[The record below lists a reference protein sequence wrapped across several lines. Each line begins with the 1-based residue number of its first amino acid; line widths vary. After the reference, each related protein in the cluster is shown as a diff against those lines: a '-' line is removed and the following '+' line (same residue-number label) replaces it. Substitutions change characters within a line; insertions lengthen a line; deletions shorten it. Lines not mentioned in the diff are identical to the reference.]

1 MIKSIVLLS
10 LIISFSTC
18 NANDVNYSYI
28 EAVYKFYYKNLK
40 AGEMFLKISKNDK
53 NINIS
58 TTYKGNILAS
68 LANRDF
74 REEIS
79 NSIIKGKEFYPKN
92 YSFKDNKSSYKIIY
106 NSNKEAKLI
115 DEDSEGMELLIE
127 SESNIHDPLYLLVIL
142 MNKYPNVNSYYY
154 TISKGRL
161 KKYDYTYKD
170 NQTMTINNKKFQGYS
185 AKYTSPLIG
194 SSGKKTNFYFFS
206 EEHKNLMVYT
216 SIFKNN
222 KERLRIE
229 LSEIISIK

>member
-1 MIKSIVLLS
+1 MIKSIILLA

-18 NANDVNYSYI
+18 SANDLNYSYI
-28 EAVYKFYYKNLK
+28 EAVYKFYYRNLK
-40 AGEMFLKISKNDK
+40 AGEMFLKISKNNK

-68 LANRDF
+68 IANRDF

-92 YSFKDNKSSYKIIY
+92 YSYKDNKSSYKIIY

-115 DEDSEGMELLIE
+115 DEDMELLIK
-127 SESNIHDPLYLLVIL
+127 SENNIHDPLYLLVIL
-142 MNKYPNVNSYYY
+142 MNKYPNVNSHYY

-161 KKYDYTYKD
+161 KKYDFTYKD
-170 NQTMTINNKKFQGYS
+170 NQTITINYKNFQGYS
-185 AKYTSPLIG
+185 AEYT
-194 SSGKKTNFYFFS
+194 SGKKTNFYFFS

-222 KERLRIE
+222 KEKLRIE